1 MAVPPLP
8 PSTRTEEHRAARE
21 WRPWACRSAPLG
33 AMGRYPPR
41 CPRSQ
46 RVRKEFGPQKIR
58 ARGLCGPAHLL
69 EELGS
74 GQSARAALYWHTRTA
89 AAILSTS
96 SARALSGGK
105 LGDGE
110 PVPPQLRSDALDS
123 LERFVQTA
131 IKQLQE
137 GEGEHRPR
145 AVFYDVV
152 GILSAFPSWRRPG
165 RPSPSPILPPQ
176 RNEEVAEWIDR
187 TYGWTGSR
195 GYKGAARRPIL

>member
-1 MAVPPLP
+1 
-8 PSTRTEEHRAARE
+8 
-21 WRPWACRSAPLG
+21 
-33 AMGRYPPR
+33 MGRPPPGG
-41 CPRSQ
+41 PRSQ
-46 RVRKEFGPQKIR
+46 RRRKEVGPRKIKSN
-58 ARGLCGPAHLL
+58 GLVGHAHLL

-89 AAILSTS
+89 AALLATS
-96 SARALSGGK
+96 SARALSGGR
-105 LGDGE
+105 LGDGD

-137 GEGEHRPR
+137 GEGEHRAR
-145 AVFYDVV
+145 AVLNDVA

-195 GYKGAARRPIL
+195 GS